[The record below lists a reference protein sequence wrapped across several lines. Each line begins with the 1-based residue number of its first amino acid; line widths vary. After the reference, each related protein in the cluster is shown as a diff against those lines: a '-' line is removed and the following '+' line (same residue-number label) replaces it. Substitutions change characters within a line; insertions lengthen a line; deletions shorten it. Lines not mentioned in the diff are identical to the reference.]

1 MKWIWCSRYIKLN
14 IHVRINVT
22 KIFYSVHTIRE
33 HNEIFNRA
41 IKHSI
46 AVLFIMNQQ
55 VVIYASVSNKSVTQ
69 LMHRV
74 HMYCSRIVDSV
85 RKIKPHGVRRKK
97 KEDWMHR
104 RFLVSPNLPQS
115 YIIFCWK
122 PLEYAIYIFIYRIL
136 HHRVT
141 LYFNLIESVH
151 ILLFSCII
159 INWN

>member
-1 MKWIWCSRYIKLN
+1 M
-14 IHVRINVT
+14 RINVT

-97 KEDWMHR
+97 KED
-104 RFLVSPNLPQS
+104 
-115 YIIFCWK
+115 
-122 PLEYAIYIFIYRIL
+122 
-136 HHRVT
+136 
-141 LYFNLIESVH
+141 
-151 ILLFSCII
+151 
-159 INWN
+159 